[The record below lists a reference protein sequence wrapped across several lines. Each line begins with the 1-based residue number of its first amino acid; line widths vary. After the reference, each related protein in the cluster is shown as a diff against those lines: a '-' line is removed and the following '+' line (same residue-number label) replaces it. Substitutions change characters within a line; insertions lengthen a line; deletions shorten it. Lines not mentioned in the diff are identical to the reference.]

1 MEEIPKISEAE
12 WQVMKLLWNSSPLT
26 SEKIIQ
32 SLSPKHRWSE
42 QTIKT
47 FITRLVNKEVISY
60 EKKGRTY
67 YYYPLYSKDDYIKS
81 ENKDFL
87 KRVYDG
93 ALGMLLTK
101 FLEDKDLSMDQIEQ
115 LERVLKEKRESK
127 SSDESEDL

>member
-32 SLSPKHRWSE
+32 GLSPKHRWSE

-47 FITRLVNKEVISY
+47 FITRLANKEVISY

-93 ALGMLLTK
+93 ALGLLLTK

-115 LERVLKEKRESK
+115 LERVLKEKRECK